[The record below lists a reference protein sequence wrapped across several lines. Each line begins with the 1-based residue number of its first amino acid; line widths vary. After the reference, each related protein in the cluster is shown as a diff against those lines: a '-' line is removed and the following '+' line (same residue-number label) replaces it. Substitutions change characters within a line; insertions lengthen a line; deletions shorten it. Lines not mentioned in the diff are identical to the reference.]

1 MQGATPINPQIA
13 HMLETG
19 GGGPSMDEQLNVACV
34 QFAIA
39 ATTAGT
45 PCRSAEDLVLTAVK
59 IKKFIQTGGM

>member
-13 HMLETG
+13 HMLEGG
-19 GGGPSMDEQLNVACV
+19 GGGPSMDEQLNVACI

-45 PCRSAEDLVLTAVK
+45 PCKSADDLVLTATK
-59 IKKFIQTGGM
+59 IRHFIKDD